1 MITADEFKK
10 LIDFAFEAY
19 QINNTSGQEYRQNGK
34 VPYIIHPLWCASM
47 LITDT
52 RIPYEEREKGFKA
65 LVLHDVLEDTSMQFP
80 DWVEPDVKEIV
91 KELTFET
98 SDHALASIQSKSI
111 NIKLLMLVDGL
122 SSMYEEHVWPQRRNK
137 WKAMMEIVVKEV
149 EEHYGNIRVVQLAK
163 SIIENTNW

>member
-1 MITADEFKK
+1 MIKADEFKK

-19 QINNTSGQEYRQNGK
+19 QKNNTSGQEYRQEGK
-34 VPYIIHPLWCASM
+34 VPYIMHPIWCASI

-65 LVLHDVLEDTSMQFP
+65 LILHDVFEDTSLQLP
-80 DWVEPDVKEIV
+80 DWVEPNVKEIV
-91 KELTFET
+91 RELTFES

-122 SSMYEEHVWPQRRNK
+122 SSMYEEHVGPQRRKK

-149 EEHYGNIRVVQLAK
+149 EAHYGNIRVVQLAK
-163 SIIENTNW
+163 SIVENTNW